1 VRDFPPANPEHAK
14 YWCRHYHLNGVI
26 ALQNFLTNVMKPE
39 TFAKVKCPAFMGY
52 YYKNEEEQDKVVSVP
67 AMLKM
72 FEELGS
78 ANKQKVAF
86 PNAGNHVLAS
96 PILSKDVAT
105 VQAETEK
112 FLDGVL
118 IK

>member
-1 VRDFPPANPEHAK
+1 
-14 YWCRHYHLNGVI
+14 
-26 ALQNFLTNVMKPE
+26 
-39 TFAKVKCPAFMGY
+39 MGY

-72 FEELGS
+72 FDELGS
-78 ANKQKVAF
+78 KTKKKVAF

-96 PILSKDVAT
+96 PILSKDVENI
-105 VQAETEK
+105 QRETEK

-118 IK
+118 K

>member
-1 VRDFPPANPEHAK
+1 
-14 YWCRHYHLNGVI
+14 
-26 ALQNFLTNVMKPE
+26 
-39 TFAKVKCPAFMGY
+39 MGY

-72 FEELGS
+72 FDELGS
-78 ANKQKVAF
+78 KDKKKVAF

-96 PILSKDVAT
+96 PILSKDVPNI
-105 VQAETEK
+105 QKETEK

-118 IK
+118 AK